1 MININS
7 LSKEYVMGDNKLLA
21 LDNIDL
27 SINEGDFV
35 SIMGSSGSG
44 KSTLMN
50 IIGCLDVPSSG
61 EYHFRNNNV
70 STLNSNKLAELR
82 NKDIGFVFQNFNLLP
97 RLNAQE
103 NVVLPL
109 LYSGKN
115 LKERNQLAIEALE
128 SVGLKDRVHHRPN
141 QLSGGQQQRVSIAR
155 AIAGSPKLILAD
167 EPTGALDSKTGLE
180 IMKILND
187 LNAKGITI
195 VLVTH
200 EDDIANY
207 GSRII
212 KMKDGKILED
222 KKMSITDLISLTKSL
237 RSNILRSILTSLG
250 IIIGVSSV
258 ITMISIGSGARI
270 EVEQQIE
277 RFGSNN
283 LIVRSQS
290 SSNRGVSMGANSV
303 NTLTLKDMEAL
314 KEELPAIKAI
324 APRVSLSTQIVAN
337 GNNWLATVTGTTNDY
352 FDLGNWKFENGR
364 SFEEEELNS
373 GSRVAI
379 IGKTVQKNLF
389 DTDSPIDEVIRINKV
404 PLLS

>member
-21 LDNIDL
+21 LDKVDL

-61 EYHFRNNNV
+61 NYLFRDNDI

-97 RLNAQE
+97 RLNALE

-109 LYSGKN
+109 LYSGLN
-115 LKERNQLAIEALE
+115 LKERNRLALEALE
-128 SVGLKDRVHHRPN
+128 NVGLKERVKHKPN

-187 LNAKGITI
+187 LNSQGITS

-200 EDDIANY
+200 EDDMANY

-222 KKMSITDLISLTKSL
+222 
-237 RSNILRSILTSLG
+237 R
-250 IIIGVSSV
+250 
-258 ITMISIGSGARI
+258 
-270 EVEQQIE
+270 
-277 RFGSNN
+277 
-283 LIVRSQS
+283 
-290 SSNRGVSMGANSV
+290 
-303 NTLTLKDMEAL
+303 
-314 KEELPAIKAI
+314 
-324 APRVSLSTQIVAN
+324 
-337 GNNWLATVTGTTNDY
+337 
-352 FDLGNWKFENGR
+352 
-364 SFEEEELNS
+364 
-373 GSRVAI
+373 
-379 IGKTVQKNLF
+379 KNV
-389 DTDSPIDEVIRINKV
+389 DN
-404 PLLS
+404 

>member
-1 MININS
+1 MIKMNS
-7 LSKEYVMGDNKLLA
+7 LSKEYIMGDTKLLA
-21 LDNIDL
+21 LNDVNI
-27 SINEGDFV
+27 SINEGEFV

-61 EYHFRNNNV
+61 DYYFRDNNI
-70 STLNSNKLAELR
+70 SSFNSNKLAELR

-222 KKMSITDLISLTKSL
+222 KK
-237 RSNILRSILTSLG
+237 N
-250 IIIGVSSV
+250 V
-258 ITMISIGSGARI
+258 
-270 EVEQQIE
+270 
-277 RFGSNN
+277 NN
-283 LIVRSQS
+283 
-290 SSNRGVSMGANSV
+290 
-303 NTLTLKDMEAL
+303 
-314 KEELPAIKAI
+314 
-324 APRVSLSTQIVAN
+324 
-337 GNNWLATVTGTTNDY
+337 
-352 FDLGNWKFENGR
+352 
-364 SFEEEELNS
+364 
-373 GSRVAI
+373 
-379 IGKTVQKNLF
+379 
-389 DTDSPIDEVIRINKV
+389 
-404 PLLS
+404 